1 MTSLITTELVILDAD
16 QGTES
21 SAVIRAL
28 ATAVADQGRAS
39 SAEGLAVAAI
49 AREEKTPT
57 GVPGGIAIPHARTEA
72 VTTPSLAMARLNP
85 SVDFGAKDGPAD
97 LVFMIAAPDGAGK
110 DHLKLLSKLARSL
123 VKKDFVASLRAA
135 ATEQDVVDLVETA
148 LGLREAGEET
158 TTTEAAPAAAA
169 TDAAAAASA
178 DPGTDTATT
187 PTAAEAP
194 RRVVAVTAC
203 PTGIAHTYMAAD
215 ALVQA
220 GSDMGIDVVT
230 ETQGSSGTTPIDQ
243 SVIDAADAVV
253 FAVDV
258 DVRDKARFAGKPYVQ
273 VPVKAGID
281 DPQGLI
287 RRALAE
293 ADAPNGARLAA
304 AHAAEADSSAT
315 QSGSRESIGAH
326 LKRVLLTGVSYMIPF
341 VAAGGLLMALGFL
354 LGGFDIPDYAE
365 DIVLGNSLWN
375 LPTEY
380 GDLALGP
387 VGAYLGAVAFQ
398 IGNLSMSFLVAA
410 LAGYIA
416 YGIADRPGIA
426 PGFTVGAVAVLMGA
440 GFIGGIIGG
449 LLAGYIAQWI
459 GSFAAPRWLR
469 GLMPVVIIPLVASL
483 VSSGLMFMVL
493 GGPISALT
501 KGLDSWL
508 SSMTGTAAVVLGLIL
523 GVMMAVD
530 LGGPVNKVAYSF
542 AVAGLAA
549 GSVENPV
556 PWEIMATV
564 MAAGMVPPLAMALAT
579 ALRPRAFS
587 QAEKENGKAAWLLG
601 AAFISEG
608 AIPFAASD
616 PLRVI
621 PASIVGAGVTGGM
634 TMAFSVTSQAPHGGV
649 FVFFAIDS
657 FLLFL
662 LSVVVGTIIS
672 ALLVLVLKIVVRKGG
687 AAGLAEAAD
696 PKAADTTVTVSTD
709 STTDSTA
716 GTGAAAVNSRAAG
729 TGATAGTGAAD
740 EAQATEPASANADPS
755 RV

>member
-1 MTSLITTELVILDAD
+1 MTSLITTDLVVLDAD

-28 ATAVADQGRAS
+28 AATIAEQGRAN
-39 SAEGLAVAAI
+39 SADGLAAAAI

-72 VTTPSLAMARLNP
+72 VTEPSLAMARLNP
-85 SVDFGAKDGPAD
+85 PVDFGAKDGPAD

-123 VKKDFVASLRAA
+123 VKKDFVGSLRAA
-135 ATEQDVVDLVETA
+135 ATEQEVVDLVETA
-148 LGLREAGEET
+148 LGLRETPEEP
-158 TTTEAAPAAAA
+158 TTTEAAP
-169 TDAAAAASA
+169 TSA
-178 DPGTDTATT
+178 GPRES
-187 PTAAEAP
+187 AERP

-220 GSDMGIDVVT
+220 GSDMGLDVVT

-243 SVIDAADAVV
+243 SVIAAADAVV

-287 RRALAE
+287 RKALAE
-293 ADAPNGARLAA
+293 ADAPNGRRLAA
-304 AHAAEADSSAT
+304 AHAADEEDTSSSA
-315 QSGSRESIGAH
+315 GSRESVGAH

-354 LGGFDIPDYAE
+354 LGGFDIPDYSE

-416 YGIADRPGIA
+416 FGIADRPGIA

-449 LLAGYIAQWI
+449 LLAGYIAHWI

-501 KGLDSWL
+501 EGLDSWL

-523 GVMMAVD
+523 GAMMAVD

-579 ALRPRAFS
+579 ALRPRIFS

-621 PASIVGAGVTGGM
+621 PASVVGAGVTGGM

-672 ALLVLVLKIVVRKGG
+672 ALMVLALKIFVRKGG
-687 AAGLAEAAD
+687 AAGLAEAVD
-696 PKAADTTVTVSTD
+696 PSAATMTASASTG
-709 STTDSTA
+709 STTGPGS
-716 GTGAAAVNSRAAG
+716 
-729 TGATAGTGAAD
+729 AD
-740 EAQATEPASANADPS
+740 EARTAEPVSSSADAS

>member
-1 MTSLITTELVILDAD
+1 MTSLITTDLVVLDAD

-28 ATAVADQGRAS
+28 AATIAEQGRAN
-39 SAEGLAVAAI
+39 SADGLADAAI

-72 VTTPSLAMARLNP
+72 VTEPSLAMARLNP
-85 SVDFGAKDGPAD
+85 PVDFGAKDGPAD
-97 LVFMIAAPDGAGK
+97 LVFMIAAPEGAGK

-135 ATEQDVVDLVETA
+135 TTEQEVVDLVETA
-148 LGLREAGEET
+148 LGLRETPEEST
-158 TTTEAAPAAAA
+158 STE
-169 TDAAAAASA
+169 S
-178 DPGTDTATT
+178 T
-187 PTAAEAP
+187 PTETPASSTDHP

-215 ALVQA
+215 ALAQA

-230 ETQGSSGTTPIDQ
+230 ETQGSSGTTPLDQ

-287 RRALAE
+287 RKALAE
-293 ADAPNGARLAA
+293 ADAPNGRRLAA
-304 AHAAEADSSAT
+304 AHAAADDESSSA
-315 QSGSRESIGAH
+315 GNSRETVGAH

-449 LLAGYIAQWI
+449 LLAGYIAHWI

-508 SSMTGTAAVVLGLIL
+508 SSMTGSAAVVLGLIL
-523 GVMMAVD
+523 GAMMAVD

-542 AVAGLAA
+542 AVAGLSA
-549 GSVENPV
+549 GSVDNPV

-579 ALRPRAFS
+579 AVRPRIFS

-621 PASIVGAGVTGGM
+621 PASVVGAGVTGGM

-657 FLLFL
+657 FLLFV

-672 ALLVLVLKIVVRKGG
+672 AVLVLALKILVRKGG
-687 AAGLAEAAD
+687 AAGPAEAAD
-696 PKAADTTVTVSTD
+696 RSAPATTAAASTG
-709 STTDSTA
+709 STTGSGSA
-716 GTGAAAVNSRAAG
+716 C
-729 TGATAGTGAAD
+729 
-740 EAQATEPASANADPS
+740 EAQQAEPVSSNADAT

>member
-28 ATAVADQGRAS
+28 AAAIAEQGRAN
-39 SAEGLAVAAI
+39 SADGLAAAAI

-72 VTTPSLAMARLNP
+72 VTEPSLAMARLNP
-85 SVDFGAKDGPAD
+85 PVDFGAKDGPAD
-97 LVFMIAAPDGAGK
+97 LVFMIAAPEGAGK
-110 DHLKLLSKLARSL
+110 DHLKLLSTLARSL

-135 ATEQDVVDLVETA
+135 ATEQEIVDLVETA
-148 LGLREAGEET
+148 LGLRETPEEQT
-158 TTTEAAPAAAA
+158 TTTEAAPTTSSAAASVASSTPAAAAA
-169 TDAAAAASA
+169 T
-178 DPGTDTATT
+178 
-187 PTAAEAP
+187 PTADRP
-194 RRVVAVTAC
+194 RRVIAVTAC

-215 ALVQA
+215 ALAQA
-220 GSDMGIDVVT
+220 GSEMGIDVVT

-273 VPVKAGID
+273 APVKAGID
-281 DPQGLI
+281 DPQGLV
-287 RRALAE
+287 RKALAE
-293 ADAPNGARLAA
+293 ADAPNGRRLAA
-304 AHAAEADSSAT
+304 AHAADDSADA
-315 QSGSRESIGAH
+315 QSGSRESVGAH

-449 LLAGYIAQWI
+449 LLAGYIAHWI

-501 KGLDSWL
+501 TGLDSWL

-523 GVMMAVD
+523 GAMMAVD

-549 GSVENPV
+549 GSVDNPV

-579 ALRPRAFS
+579 AVRPRIFS

-621 PASIVGAGVTGGM
+621 PASVVGAGVTGGM

-662 LSVVVGTIIS
+662 VSIVVGTIIS
-672 ALLVLVLKIVVRKGG
+672 AVLVLALKILVRRG
-687 AAGLAEAAD
+687 EASG
-696 PKAADTTVTVSTD
+696 P
-709 STTDSTA
+709 
-716 GTGAAAVNSRAAG
+716 
-729 TGATAGTGAAD
+729 D
-740 EAQATEPASANADPS
+740 EAKPAEPVSSNADAT

>member
-1 MTSLITTELVILDAD
+1 MTSLITTDLVVLDAD

-28 ATAVADQGRAS
+28 AATIAEQGRAN
-39 SAEGLAVAAI
+39 SADGLADAAI

-72 VTTPSLAMARLNP
+72 VTEPSLAMVRLNP
-85 SVDFGAKDGPAD
+85 PVDFGAKDGPAD
-97 LVFMIAAPDGAGK
+97 LVFMIAAPEGAGK

-123 VKKDFVASLRAA
+123 VKKDFVAYLRAA
-135 ATEQDVVDLVETA
+135 TTEQEVVDLVETA
-148 LGLREAGEET
+148 LGLRETPEEST
-158 TTTEAAPAAAA
+158 STESTPTGAS
-169 TDAAAAASA
+169 TAAASA
-178 DPGTDTATT
+178 APTESASSSTDH
-187 PTAAEAP
+187 P

-215 ALVQA
+215 ALAQA

-230 ETQGSSGTTPIDQ
+230 ETQGSSGTTPLDQ

-287 RRALAE
+287 AKALAE
-293 ADAPNGARLAA
+293 ADAPNGRRLAA
-304 AHAAEADSSAT
+304 AHAAADDESSTAGNT
-315 QSGSRESIGAH
+315 RESIGAH

-449 LLAGYIAQWI
+449 LLAGYIAHWI

-469 GLMPVVIIPLVASL
+469 GLMPVVIIPLVASV

-523 GVMMAVD
+523 GAMMAVD

-549 GSVENPV
+549 GSVDNPV

-579 ALRPRAFS
+579 AVRPRIFS

-621 PASIVGAGVTGGM
+621 PASVVGAGVTGGM

-672 ALLVLVLKIVVRKGG
+672 AALVLALKILVRKGG

-696 PKAADTTVTVSTD
+696 RSAPATTAAASTG
-709 STTDSTA
+709 STTGSGSA
-716 GTGAAAVNSRAAG
+716 G
-729 TGATAGTGAAD
+729 
-740 EAQATEPASANADPS
+740 EAQPAEPVSSNADAT